1 MTDKKST
8 NLTAWTVTSAGI
20 GINLALGVLYA
31 WGMFRDSI
39 LTHWGWSDFQ
49 AGAPYALA
57 GLVFAFTMIPAGRL
71 QDKFPPR
78 IVATIG
84 GVLVGAGM
92 MLCAAFGNSFWAVTL
107 GFGVLVGAG
116 IGFGYA
122 VVTPAAIKWFSAAR
136 TGLIAGLIVSGS
148 ALSSVII
155 VPVAK
160 TLLAD
165 GAETIPAAFFYI
177 GAGILVAVTI
187 LAQFLKNPP
196 VGHKPAEPRKKNSAP
211 IHGEE
216 MRWRRML
223 GTRQFWFLW
232 TMYFFSAGTGVM
244 LIGQA
249 MKLAKDVIPKEN
261 FAQLGFVSLILLAL
275 GNGAGR
281 ILAGHIS
288 DSLGRMR
295 TLFLVFLFQAVAL
308 GIMIYLLSA
317 ASVPALFAT
326 ITFVGFNYGACLS
339 VFPAV
344 SKDYFGLRNYGLNY
358 GILFT
363 AWGVGGAA
371 LTQLAG
377 LFNDRTGSLTGVFI
391 TCICGFALAMA
402 ITFLTHTPHHAK

>member
-1 MTDKKST
+1 MTDKKS
-8 NLTAWTVTSAGI
+8 NALTAWTVTSAGI
-20 GINLALGVLYA
+20 GINLALGVLYT
-31 WGMFRDSI
+31 WSMFRASI
-39 LTHWGWSDFQ
+39 RDYWGWSDFQ

-78 IVATIG
+78 LIATVG

-92 MLCAAFGNSFWAVTL
+92 MLSAAFGNSFWAVTV

-122 VVTPAAIKWFSAAR
+122 VVTPAAVKWFSSAR

-160 TLLAD
+160 KLLNG
-165 GAETIPAAFFYI
+165 GAAAIPGAFFYI
-177 GAGILVAVTI
+177 GAGILVAVVI

-196 VGHKPAEPRKKNSAP
+196 DGHKPKEPRKKSAP

-216 MRWRRML
+216 MQWRRML
-223 GTRQFWFLW
+223 GTRQFWLLW
-232 TMYFFSAGTGVM
+232 TMYFFAAGTGVM
-244 LIGQA
+244 VIGQA
-249 MKLAKDVIPKEN
+249 MKLANTIIPSESV
-261 FAQLGFVSLILLAL
+261 AQLAFLNLILLAL

-281 ILAGHIS
+281 ILAGHLS
-288 DSLGRMR
+288 DGLGRMR

-308 GIMIYLLSA
+308 GVMIYLFSA
-317 ASVPALFAT
+317 MSVAGLFAT
-326 ITFVGFNYGACLS
+326 IAFVGFNYGACLS

-344 SKDYFGLRNYGLNY
+344 SKDYFGLKNYGLNY
-358 GILFT
+358 GLLFT

-377 LFNDRTGSLTGVFI
+377 FFNDHTGSLTGALVI
-391 TCICGFALAMA
+391 CICGLAVAMV
-402 ITFLTHTPHHAK
+402 ITFFTHPPHHAK